1 MDELLDGIDGAIWIA
16 AIVMFAFVGLAS
28 CTPAQVQTAQT
39 TVAALQIACTE
50 AQAAGSLASGVVKGG
65 AANTVISVRG
75 YVDAAC
81 ATTDAI
87 AKLAQDPSSLQ
98 WLGTQQGM
106 LQALAKPPK

>member
-1 MDELLDGIDGAIWIA
+1 MDDTDRGIFIA
-16 AIVMFAFVGLAS
+16 VVALAVSLGVAS

-50 AQAAGSLASGVVKGG
+50 AQAAGSLASGAVKGG

-87 AKLAQDPSSLQ
+87 AKLAQDPSSLAWVGAQ
-98 WLGTQQGM
+98 TG
-106 LQALAKPPK
+106 ALKTLVAVAK

>member
-1 MDELLDGIDGAIWIA
+1 MNHRVDTGLVIA
-16 AIVMFAFVGLAS
+16 AVALAVSLGVAS

-65 AANTVISVRG
+65 AANTVATINS
-75 YVDAAC
+75 YVTPAC

-87 AKLAQDPSSLQ
+87 AKLAADPSSLA
-98 WLGTQQGM
+98 WIGQQTG
-106 LQALAKPPK
+106 ALKTLAAVAK

>member
-1 MDELLDGIDGAIWIA
+1 MSRFRLLEDSC
-16 AIVMFAFVGLAS
+16 IVILGVSLGGVLWS

-65 AANTVISVRG
+65 AANTVATINS
-75 YVDAAC
+75 YLAPAC

-87 AKLAQDPSSLQ
+87 AKLAADPSSLA
-98 WLGTQQGM
+98 WIGQQTG
-106 LQALAKPPK
+106 ALKTLAAVAK